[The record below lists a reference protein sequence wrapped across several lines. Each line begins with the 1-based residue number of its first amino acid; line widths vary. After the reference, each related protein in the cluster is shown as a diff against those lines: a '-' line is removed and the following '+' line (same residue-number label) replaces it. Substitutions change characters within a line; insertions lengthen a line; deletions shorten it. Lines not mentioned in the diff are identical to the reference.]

1 MKEVETD
8 NATNNQTE
16 NKFRLVKI
24 PKQNF
29 TKNKAPVRPFLE
41 TSIVN
46 ELKEVFDLFSKTD
59 EVNPHDIK
67 NALRT
72 VSKKIIFLNFN

>member
-29 TKNKAPVRPFLE
+29 TINKAPVRPFLD

-59 EVNPHDIK
+59 EVNPHHIK

-72 VSKKIIFLNFN
+72 VSKKIIYKKL